1 MNGETNIILCGGPIS
16 YSSLPIGTNQSN
28 AMIPVNGKPVIGW
41 ILEDLL
47 QKGILQVTVVLRE
60 QDHRLQSFLRRAYSG
75 RIEIALAPLRNE
87 GTIVQSLRAGLSCS
101 KGEGPVR
108 IILGDTLIRDPF
120 SLPGDFV
127 YVGPVDDSRR
137 WCLAE
142 IVPSGRIVDY
152 IDKQETASEP
162 KLALAGYYQ
171 LEHQDHLRVC
181 VADCVANGERE
192 LSGVLRRYGA
202 LYPIHAL
209 PVAEWYD
216 FGHIDH
222 LVDARRRLIQ
232 PRHFNSLSINPILNT
247 ITKISDNDE
256 KLRNE
261 MDWYRAI
268 PDELKV
274 LTPRILRDEAVNGHL
289 EVVEEYYGYPTL
301 AELYVY
307 GDLHVDSWLSILR
320 HVLRI
325 HQEFCLYPGQLE
337 QPAIES
343 MYVEKTWHRLDQLR
357 DQDSSWRLLLDHE
370 TIQYNGRT
378 LRNINSLEEE
388 IREKARGLVSAAP
401 VRIIHGD
408 FCFSNILFD
417 VNNQIIRLI
426 DPRGSFGEKG
436 IYGDARYDIAKLSHS
451 VCGLYDYIVA
461 DMFELQQTGTKFVGR
476 VCANGTP
483 KVIAPTF
490 DRLIAGLGYDRADIR
505 FIEGLLF
512 ISMLP
517 LHHGA
522 PERQRMMFLTGLSLL
537 NEVCDA
543 HSS

>member
-1 MNGETNIILCGGPIS
+1 MSNETTIILCGGPIS
-16 YSSLPIGTNQSN
+16 HSSLSIGTNQSN
-28 AMIPVNGKPVIGW
+28 AMIPVNGKPVVGW
-41 ILEDLL
+41 ILDDLL
-47 QKGILQVTVVLRE
+47 QKGISWVTVVLRE
-60 QDHRLQSFLRRAYSG
+60 HDHRLQSFLQRAYSG
-75 RIEIALAPLRNE
+75 RIEIAIAPLRNE
-87 GTIVQSLRAGLSCS
+87 GTIVQSLQAGLSRS
-101 KGEGPVR
+101 TGEGPVR

-120 SLPGDFV
+120 DLRGDFV
-127 YVGPVDDSRR
+127 YVGTVDDSRR

-152 IDKQETASEP
+152 IDKQDTASEP

-171 LEHQDHLRVC
+171 LEHGDHLRSC

-202 LYPIHAL
+202 LYPIHARS
-209 PVAEWYD
+209 VEEWYD

-261 MDWYRAI
+261 LDWYREI
-268 PDELKV
+268 PDELRV
-274 LTPRILRDEAVNGHL
+274 LTPRILKDEAVNGHL
-289 EVVEEYYGYPTL
+289 EVVQEYYGYPTL

-307 GDLHVDSWLSILR
+307 GDLHADSWLSILR

-325 HQEFCLYPGQLE
+325 HQEFCRYSGKLE
-337 QPAIES
+337 QRAIES
-343 MYVEKTWHRLDQLR
+343 MYFDKTWKRLEQLHA
-357 DQDSSWRLLLDHE
+357 QDSYWQELLEYDRV
-370 TIQYNGRT
+370 IYNGRP
-378 LRNINSLEEE
+378 LINIRGLEDE
-388 IREKARGLVSAAP
+388 IREKARSVAKSAP
-401 VRIIHGD
+401 VRAIHGD
-408 FCFSNILFD
+408 LCFSNILFD

-426 DPRGSFGEKG
+426 DPRGSFGKKG
-436 IYGDARYDIAKLSHS
+436 IWGDARYDIAKLRHS

-461 DMFELQQTGTKFVGR
+461 DMFELQQTGGDFVGR
-476 VCANGTP
+476 VCANGTQ
-483 KVIAPTF
+483 KVVALSF
-490 DRLIAGLGYDRADIR
+490 DRLIAGLGYDLDDIR

-517 LHHGA
+517 LHQGH

-537 NEVCDA
+537 NEVHRCA
-543 HSS
+543 